1 MKHKLIRLT
10 ALIMAVIMCIPT
22 NITALAA
29 ETTATEAQQTTY
41 TAVIS
46 PAEHGTI
53 VFTGGDGNSRKFNK
67 NDKVDVTLR
76 PDKGYQVGQF
86 KVTNTDTGK
95 VLAQKNTTDN
105 RFTFNMPEK
114 NVTISASFSEEG
126 SGNDSENASSESGTS
141 EEDGSDGEDSEPRP
155 EEVGQISVNFI
166 FSAYKKKKNKKKKKQ
181 KKKKKKKFSIKI
193 ILVLD
198 IT

>member
-29 ETTATEAQQTTY
+29 ETTATEAQQTAY
-41 TAVIS
+41 TAAIS

-76 PDKGYQVGQF
+76 PDKGYLVSQF

-95 VLAQKNTTDN
+95 VLAKKNTTDN

-126 SGNDSENASSESGTS
+126 AGNDSENASSESGTS
-141 EEDGSDGEDSEPRP
+141 DYIETGNGIWERRGCLW
-155 EEVGQISVNFI
+155 I
-166 FSAYKKKKNKKKKKQ
+166 F
-181 KKKKKKKFSIKI
+181 
-193 ILVLD
+193 
-198 IT
+198 

>member
-46 PAEHGTI
+46 HAEHGTI

-76 PDKGYQVGQF
+76 PDKGYRVSQF

-105 RFTFNMPEK
+105 RFTFYMPEK

-126 SGNDSENASSESGTS
+126 VVERGVGVASAEGLA
-141 EEDGSDGEDSEPRP
+141 EGRKD
-155 EEVGQISVNFI
+155 VVI
-166 FSAYKKKKNKKKKKQ
+166 
-181 KKKKKKKFSIKI
+181 
-193 ILVLD
+193 
-198 IT
+198 

>member
-1 MKHKLIRLT
+1 
-10 ALIMAVIMCIPT
+10 MCIPT

-29 ETTATEAQQTTY
+29 ETTATEAQQTAY
-41 TAVIS
+41 TAAIS

-53 VFTGGDGNSRKFNK
+53 FFTGGDGNSRKFNK

-76 PDKGYQVGQF
+76 PDKGYRVSQF

-105 RFTFNMPEK
+105 RFTFKMPEK

-126 SGNDSENASSESGTS
+126 SGNDSENASGESGTS

-155 EEVGQISVNFI
+155 EEEELPVESSVD
-166 FSAYKKKKNKKKKKQ
+166 AGTDAPENKTDNVVNM
-181 KKKKKKKFSIKI
+181 KFDNG
-193 ILVLD
+193 V
-198 IT
+198 TAQ